1 LGIYNKGFGFLL
13 KELEDAAFIDS
24 SFKDAFSSL
33 IIISGLLM
41 FSVISSLGIAFLGN
55 IK

>member
-1 LGIYNKGFGFLL
+1 LGIYNNGFGFLL
-13 KELEDAAFIDS
+13 KLLDDAAFTDV

-33 IIISGLLM
+33 IIISGQLR
-41 FSVISSLGIAFLGN
+41 FSVISSLGIGFLGN